1 MKEAIRV
8 LLVGD
13 NEVAREELNQ
23 MLDSEEGITV
33 VGTVGSGEEALAAA
47 KKLSPGVV
55 LMLTDIRIPGMNII
69 DTARA
74 ITEAQ
79 LPAKVIIITEDFPR
93 YLVPAV
99 KAGAAG
105 LLARDTSFNELEL
118 AIRKIHLCSPGS
130 FSSQR

>member
-13 NEVAREELNQ
+13 NEATREELSQ

-33 VGTVGSGEEALAAA
+33 VGTAGSGEEALAAA
-47 KKLSPGVV
+47 KKLSPGVI
-55 LMLTDIRIPGMNII
+55 LMLTDIRIPGMNVV
-69 DTARA
+69 DTTYA

-79 LPAKVIIITEDFPR
+79 LPAKVIIITDDFPR
-93 YLVPAV
+93 YLVPAI

-105 LLARDTSFNELEL
+105 LLARDTSLNELVP
-118 AIRKIHLCSPGS
+118 AIRKIHLWSPGS
-130 FSSQR
+130 FSSQ